1 MTTARRAD
9 RRSTSNS
16 NTRGSSATRRRR
28 RQWLVEE
35 FGDGEFVACFQQ
47 ISAYCEYVV
56 DEDTVSPDRIQLGAD
71 GGSYRRGNIL
81 PSCRPCQCEQGGQVG
96 PARKRARVAAA
107 NVREATR
114 CG

>member
-28 RQWLVEE
+28 RQWLVDE

-47 ISAYCEYVV
+47 ISRHCEYVCDV
-56 DEDTVSPDRIQLGAD
+56 DTVSPDRLVLGAD
-71 GGSYRRGNIL
+71 GGSYRRGNIQ
-81 PSCRPCQCEQGGQVG
+81 PSCRPCQREQGGRVG
-96 PARKRARVAAA
+96 AARRWS
-107 NVREATR
+107 
-114 CG
+114 